1 MEMAAMFPCIN
12 FLTLMK
18 GYVGDGCGGRGRS
31 SVYLFCIVKIVQSK
45 SFI

>member
-18 GYVGDGCGGRGRS
+18 GYVGDGCGGREGVLCTF
-31 SVYLFCIVKIVQSK
+31 SV
-45 SFI
+45 